1 MIRIEKAVF
10 TDEVVARLI
19 ELSKVWE
26 AEQCT
31 FGLEPNE
38 REDLREP
45 CFLAYDGDLIVGY
58 VFGHFYEEEAKHA
71 FSHKGDRMFDVD
83 ELYVIREYRSQG
95 VGKMLFEAMEKEVGD
110 QVDAIT
116 LATPTKDW
124 HRILKFYIEEMGMTF
139 YNAFLFK
146 KTR

>member
-1 MIRIEKAVF
+1 MKKSSLALVLLPTLALASCGKNAQE
-10 TDEVVARLI
+10 ARLYCLENGEVK
-19 ELSKVWE
+19 ELSKLKLYFPRSSDIPYIDLGE
-26 AEQCT
+26 FTPIFTT
-31 FGLEPNE
+31 FDP
-38 REDLREP
+38 
-45 CFLAYDGDLIVGY
+45 
-58 VFGHFYEEEAKHA
+58 
-71 FSHKGDRMFDVD
+71 D
-83 ELYVIREYRSQG
+83 ELYVIRECRSQG

-124 HRILKFYIEEMGMTF
+124 HRILKFYIEEMGMAF